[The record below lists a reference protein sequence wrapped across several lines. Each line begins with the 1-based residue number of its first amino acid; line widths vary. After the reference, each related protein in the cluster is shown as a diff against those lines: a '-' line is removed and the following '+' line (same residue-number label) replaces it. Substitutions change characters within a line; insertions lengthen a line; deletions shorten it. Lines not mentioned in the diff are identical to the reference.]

1 MEVIMNIG
9 TIIRTV
15 LVAATCLN
23 TALMATDLSGFD
35 NPTVNFWYRV
45 ISIVLNFIIV
55 AATTYFNNDYT
66 PQGAVGTSITRDLKA
81 DPTLIVKLEDGDED
95 DDDDEDDEDGDI
107 EIGDGSNEVE

>member
-66 PQGAVGTSITRDLKA
+66 FEGAVGTSITRDLKE
-81 DPTLIVKLEDGDED
+81 DPTLIVKLEDADE
-95 DDDDEDDEDGDI
+95 DDDDEDDEDGGI